1 MKKIIQLVLLLILIF
16 LMFNF
21 YNRYFKEE
29 EKIGIQ
35 QKTSQ
40 PIISK
45 EDNNQADNNVI
56 QNLEYEIN
64 IKKDNNYKL
73 SSKTSEIFY
82 KNGVELIKML
92 DVKAIFTDKN
102 NSQVIVTSDEAVYN
116 NENYNTIFEK
126 NIKIKYLNNI
136 IYGDALNLDLEKNS
150 LIIYGNV
157 SYDGINGNLIADNIK
172 LDLITKQINI
182 FMNDT
187 DKKVMINSK
196 K

>member
-40 PIISK
+40 PIIPK

-92 DVKAIFTDKN
+92 DVRAIFTDKN

>member
-40 PIISK
+40 PIIPK

-182 FMNDT
+182 FMNDAEE
-187 DKKVMINSK
+187 KVELISK
-196 K
+196 

>member
-40 PIISK
+40 PIIPK

>member
-1 MKKIIQLVLLLILIF
+1 
-16 LMFNF
+16 MFNF

-40 PIISK
+40 PIIPK